1 MTSNWLA
8 GTQQIASHDPSSRP
22 ISNPPRSSISNQM
35 VTQCLLHEVSIL
47 KSQASTKSPEK
58 KPDPSKFSL
67 HLKGIKGMQILE
79 TVNFFYSKIYD
90 RQNPSGNSQFV
101 TLVNSM
107 FEFVETHQEDFK
119 KHQSDSIAGCTL
131 YLVCTSLEVNKKDF
145 LEILRP
151 LKRHLFKK
159 VENIKKA
166 ACYKVL
172 KSAFVKLLKKN
183 LGLSSICYNT

>member
-1 MTSNWLA
+1 
-8 GTQQIASHDPSSRP
+8 
-22 ISNPPRSSISNQM
+22 
-35 VTQCLLHEVSIL
+35 
-47 KSQASTKSPEK
+47 
-58 KPDPSKFSL
+58 
-67 HLKGIKGMQILE
+67 MQILE

-172 KSAFVKLLKKN
+172 KTAFVKLLKKN
-183 LGLSSICYNT
+183 LGISSICCNTQLPSRK